1 MGRQLRSRF
10 NLMLPC
16 NRENVDTEQNKQ
28 KEYYKEKR
36 NSKIKVGDKV
46 MAKDYSVNKNNWT
59 RAIVT
64 KQLGNV
70 VFLVKLINAKV
81 VVSISS
87 NEPIT
92 IPIVSHSKDDT
103 HVSLT
108 QQDNQAIAEV
118 DNEVNLKLD
127 PVQTNTAPENKHPK
141 SPIVTPT
148 LRRSKDLD

>member
-1 MGRQLRSRF
+1 M
-10 NLMLPC
+10 
-16 NRENVDTEQNKQ
+16 
-28 KEYYKEKR
+28 
-36 NSKIKVGDKV
+36 KVGDKV

-59 RAIVT
+59 KAIVT

-70 VFLVKLINAKV
+70 VFLVKLINGKV
-81 VVSISS
+81 VKRHLNQILTRSPSAEANKEELSIFS

-108 QQDNQAIAEV
+108 QENNQAIAEV
-118 DNEVNLKLD
+118 DNEVNLQLD
-127 PVQTNTAPENKHPK
+127 PVQTNTVPENKHPK

-148 LRRSKDLD
+148 LRRSQKPRKPNL